1 MAHTANNKKSLTLND
16 LDYFDP
22 EHLILVGDA
31 MIDETHLI
39 GHHLDSANAFY
50 ETGVNQIITEGF
62 LIHKKHINTRAHTD
76 EDKAINYIECTVKFT
91 NVKIDPPTSLNCLTG
106 DDEPLFPKNALLY
119 NKNYSG
125 SMYVSFDIEATA
137 YLHNGTPIKRV
148 DHVNNFRIAK
158 LPIIKGSKL
167 CHTYGMPAEALAA
180 LGEDPSDSGGYYIT
194 KHEYAI
200 DCIENT
206 AFNQLKTYINL
217 GFGKSRVRSDFLS
230 KPGDGWENSDM
241 FIMIFNTDNTFT
253 IEIARNKL
261 MKVQIPFFL
270 LFRALGWSSDKEL
283 IDWIVMDYDSDSN
296 KNLLNMVIE
305 AFNAKYGPVNYRAIY
320 NQGDALRAIV
330 NLVPEELFKHLKL
343 KEMPENYQNA
353 TNEVLD
359 TLDRYMLPHI
369 GLTPE
374 FRQEKMEFLAQSI
387 RKTILVHLG
396 AIPQTDRDSYRIK
409 RIHAA
414 GDNTAKTLKSL
425 FNQMVVQPVRK
436 QMSKIFN
443 STPFSQVN
451 LAQIVRNATAVDDFE
466 RVLVQTIVLGNKATL
481 QIRSKVMPNRL
492 QAQLIHRKND
502 LNTKATMRQV
512 SSTSADSARQ
522 SERAMDMRRVH
533 MSAIGYI
540 CPCHTPTE
548 GAKVGVNKQM
558 AMFASIAPPSS
569 SEVLKKILMEDPA
582 VLKRANR
589 SPLEIYRGNYASI
602 YINGYLIGYT
612 LDSMALVRKYRAMRR
627 AGDTINMY
635 TTIFWDNVLNE
646 VLFFVDIGRMVRPL
660 VIVYNTT
667 NGLKSTGGKFRQ
679 GIAVTSADIQ
689 MLYSKKKTIYDLVA
703 EQKVEFITPEEQQN
717 CLLCPSLRHLQ
728 TEEHNEFLA
737 YTHCDI
743 PQAILGLTA
752 ITAPFGNHNQTTRVI
767 YQTSQGKQTGGF
779 YTGNWP
785 HRIDKE
791 AFLQYISETPLIRTL
806 ANKYTFPNGNNLMVA
821 IMCYTGANQ
830 EDSTIVNQA
839 SVDRGV
845 FNGCKFDFEQTEL
858 EQKEELGQPDI
869 TKCEGIKAANYG
881 KLVNGVVQPGTMIV
895 ENDVLIAKYMHVAK
909 APNTTSTFIDRSIVY
924 RDSEPAIIQNVIV
937 SKNEDG
943 NRIVKVSY
951 RKIRPLEVGDKMS
964 SRSGQKGIAAMLMT
978 EADMPFT
985 TSGIC
990 PDIIFNPHGIPTR
1003 MTCSQLIES
1012 LLGNICAIRGA
1023 HYDGTIFKAVDF
1035 ESFSEALVQYGFN
1048 KYGNERMI
1056 SGITGEF
1063 IDTEIFFGPVFY
1075 QRLLKFVLDSEY
1087 AVKNAMTD
1095 AITHQPL
1102 DGMASNGGLR
1112 IGEMERDTLSSHG
1125 SSMFLRE
1132 KFFNHSDGYT
1142 VYLCRC
1148 GSHAIVNVAAGEY
1161 KCKKCGDLADIVAV
1175 KTSWTSKLFMQ
1186 EMISCN
1192 IGVRQFIKPYN
1203 FSSHDVDNKLRF
1215 FESYSAE
1222 TFMKLKSE
1230 VEDAIED
1237 TAVIDTE

>member
-1 MAHTANNKKSLTLND
+1 MSKVTITELKH
-16 LDYFDP
+16 FDP

-31 MIDETHLI
+31 MLDETKLI

-62 LIHKKHINTRAHTD
+62 LIQKRHINNRTHTE
-76 EDKAINYIECTVKFT
+76 EDKSINYIEANVKFT
-91 NVKIDPPTSLNCLTG
+91 NVKIDPPTSLNCVTG

-125 SMYVSFDIEATA
+125 SLYVSFDIEATA

-148 DHVNNFRIAK
+148 DHVKNFRIAR

-167 CHTYGMPAEALAA
+167 CHTYGMPADALAA
-180 LGEDPSDSGGYYIT
+180 LGEDPSDPGGYYIT
-194 KHEYAI
+194 KHEYGI
-200 DCIENT
+200 DCTEST

-217 GFGKSRVRSDFLS
+217 GYGKQCVRSDFLS

-241 FIMIFNTDNTFT
+241 FMIILNTDNTLT
-253 IEIARNKL
+253 IQIARNKL
-261 MKVQIPFFL
+261 IDVPIPFYL
-270 LFRALGWSSDKEL
+270 LFRAMGWSSDKEL
-283 IDWIVMDYDSDSN
+283 MDWIIMDYDAEAN
-296 KNLLNMVIE
+296 KNLLNLVVS
-305 AFNAKYGPVNYRAIY
+305 AFNAKYGPVNHRVIY
-320 NQGDALRAIV
+320 NQAEALKAIV
-330 NLVPEELFKHLKL
+330 DLIPEDLFKHLRL

-353 TNEVLD
+353 MNETLD

-369 GLTPE
+369 GLTSE
-374 FRQEKMEFLAQSI
+374 FRREKMEFLATMI
-387 RKTILVHLG
+387 RRTLLVHLR

-425 FNQMVVQPVRK
+425 FNQMVVQPVKK
-436 QMSKIFN
+436 QMTKIFN

-466 RVLVQTIVLGNKATL
+466 RVITQTIVLGNKATL
-481 QIRSKVMPNRL
+481 QVRTKTVQNRL

-512 SSTSADSARQ
+512 STTSADSARQ
-522 SERAMDMRRVH
+522 SERAMEMRRVH
-533 MSAIGYI
+533 LSALGFI
-540 CPCHTPTE
+540 CMCHTPTE

-558 AMFASIAPPSS
+558 AMFTSIAPPSS
-569 SEVLKKILMEDPA
+569 SEILKKKLLDDPA
-582 VLKRANR
+582 ILKRVGR
-589 SPLEIYRGNYASI
+589 SPLEIYRGDYAGV
-602 YINGYLIGYT
+602 YVNGYLVGYT
-612 LDSMALVRKYRAMRR
+612 LDSLAIVRKYRDMRR
-627 AGDTINMY
+627 RGDTVNMY
-635 TTIFWDNVLNE
+635 TTIYWDNVLNE

-660 VIVYNTT
+660 AIVYNTT
-667 NGLKSTGGKFRQ
+667 NAIKMSGFHQGLAIT
-679 GIAVTSADIQ
+679 AEDIDA
-689 MLYSKKKTIYDLVA
+689 MYRKEKTIYDLVH

-717 CLLCPSLRHLQ
+717 CLICPSLRQLQ
-728 TEEHNEFLA
+728 EEETNEFHA

-752 ITAPFGNHNQTTRVI
+752 ITAPFGNHNQATRVI
-767 YQTSQGKQTGGF
+767 YQTSQSKQTCG
-779 YTGNWP
+779 YYAGNWP

-791 AFLQYISETPLIRTL
+791 AFLQYICETPLVRTL
-806 ANKYTFPNGNNLMVA
+806 ANKYTFANGNNLIVA
-821 IMCYTGANQ
+821 IACYTGGNQ

-869 TKCEGIKAANYG
+869 TKTDGIKSSNYG
-881 KLVNGVVQPGTMIV
+881 KLINGIVQPGTLLE
-895 ENDVLIAKYMHVAK
+895 ENDVIIAKYMHIPKNAVTQ
-909 APNTTSTFIDRSIVY
+909 NLYVDRSIVY
-924 RDSEPAIIQNVIV
+924 RDTEPAIIQSVIV
-937 SKNEDG
+937 SRNEDG
-943 NRIVKVSY
+943 NRIVKVAY
-951 RKIRPLEVGDKMS
+951 RKIRPLDVGDKMS
-964 SRSGQKGIAAMLMT
+964 SRSGQKGIAAMLMC

-985 TSGIC
+985 MSGIR

-1035 ESFSEALVQYGFN
+1035 EAFSEALVQYGLN
-1048 KYGNERMI
+1048 RYGNERMI
-1056 SGITGEF
+1056 NGMTGEL

-1075 QRLLKFVLDSEY
+1075 QRLQKFVADSEY
-1087 AVKNAMTD
+1087 SVKNAMTD

-1125 SSMFLRE
+1125 ASMFLRE

-1142 VYLCRC
+1142 AYLCRC
-1148 GSHAIVNVAAGEY
+1148 GSHAIVNIAASEY
-1161 KCKKCGDLADIVAV
+1161 KCKKCGDLADIVAI

-1186 EMISCN
+1186 ELISCN
-1192 IGVRQFIKPYN
+1192 LGVRQFIKPYN
-1203 FSSHDVDNKLRF
+1203 FVTHDTQNTERF
-1215 FESYSAE
+1215 FEDYADDAFTRLSA
-1222 TFMKLKSE
+1222 E

-1237 TAVIDTE
+1237 SAAIDD